1 MDLSNYVDVA
11 TRLKMALEQY
21 PELRIQETSKEIV
34 VNVGEKTFLIC
45 TVTVWRT
52 PDDTHPSIAS
62 AWEPIPGLTPYTK
75 NSELMVGYT
84 SALGRALGYM
94 GIGVTGSISSANE
107 VANRPKDAPEAS
119 RRAPVGSKAAVGT
132 DGPSKAQLG
141 LLSALKYTGPTPNTK
156 ADASRLI
163 DSLKA
168 AQQALDAAK
177 GSDEEMF

>member
-21 PELRIQETSKEIV
+21 PELRIQETNREIV
-34 VNVGEKTFLIC
+34 DLGEKTYLIC
-45 TVTVWRT
+45 TVHVWRS
-52 PDDTHPSIAS
+52 PEDAFPSIAS

-107 VANRPKDAPEAS
+107 VANRPKDAPEAP

-141 LLSALKYTGPTPNTK
+141 LLSSLKYSGPTPNTK

-163 DSLKA
+163 DQLKT

-177 GSDEEMF
+177 TTNEEAF

>member
-21 PELRIQETSKEIV
+21 PELRIQETNREFV
-34 VNVGEKTFLIC
+34 EVGDRTFLIC
-45 TVTVWRT
+45 TVHVWRT
-52 PDDTHPSIAS
+52 PDDAHPSIAS

-94 GIGVTGSISSANE
+94 GIGVTGSLATANE
-107 VANRPKDAPEAS
+107 VANRPKEPSEAP

-163 DSLKA
+163 DTLKK
-168 AQQALDAAK
+168 AQQDLDAAK
-177 GSDEEMF
+177 GSDEEIF